1 MGKNGGQ
8 HIGRSDRTAEERTNN
23 HFRRPRN
30 GNCVLGLWVLISIA
44 HDAVRVHV
52 GLGSG
57 CRCYDSEGTSCPVN
71 NEADGGL
78 ELVGARLD
86 VWQIWLRMMG
96 DSLFSAEPFVGL

>member
-8 HIGRSDRTAEERTNN
+8 HVGRGYRTAEERTNN
-23 HFRRPRN
+23 HLRRPCD
-30 GNCVLGLWVLISIA
+30 GNCVLGLWVLICIA

-52 GLGSG
+52 SLGSS
-57 CRCYDSEGTSCPVN
+57 CRCYDSSGPSCPVN

-86 VWQIWLRMMG
+86 VWQIRLRMIG
-96 DSLFSAEPFVGL
+96 DSLFSTEPFVRP